1 MTEKVGLLLYPLIHV
16 FGFDIEVYLVF
27 IGAGIVAVTVF
38 NAFRRK
44 KLNLKVWELILLL
57 ALTLALML
65 AFCRLFYALLMI
77 PVKGASWETFWHDLL
92 HGGMVFY
99 GGMFGIIAGC
109 LLFALVRRRKAR
121 EVLDFFAPS
130 IALSLVFARLGCLFN
145 GCCYGIECAF
155 GVPNQ
160 KFPGQLLL
168 PVQLF
173 ESAVNLVIFIAF
185 LLRERVKKTN
195 RFHLEAYFVV
205 YGVARF
211 ILEFFRGN
219 SDRMYYPDRL
229 SGSQHISIL
238 IVLFVLIE
246 AAVLTVRKS
255 KKSNQKRPDDPAERK
270 SYET

>member
-44 KLNLKVWELILLL
+44 KLNLKGWELILLL
-57 ALTLALML
+57 TLTLALML

-77 PVKGASWETFWHDLL
+77 PVKGASWETFWNDLL

-130 IALSLVFARLGCLFN
+130 IALSFAFARLGCLFN

-238 IVLFVLIE
+238 IVLFVVVE
-246 AAVLTVRKS
+246 AVVLTVKRSQKQ
-255 KKSNQKRPDDPAERK
+255 NQDKPVDPAERK
-270 SYET
+270 SNES